1 MEAESRIIFSI
12 GGSQAV
18 TLPKEVNAKAGA
30 SVYMIPEKMLLV
42 DLNGELTKEEL
53 EDLYYKDLQPA
64 ILEKLM
70 RKWKRN

>member
-12 GGSQAV
+12 GGSRAL
-18 TLPKEVNAKAGA
+18 TLPKEVNAEAGV

-42 DLNGELTKEEL
+42 DLNSELTKEEL

-64 ILEKLM
+64 ILERLM
-70 RKWKRN
+70 RKWKKS

>member
-12 GGSQAV
+12 GGSSAV
-18 TLPKEVNAKAGA
+18 TLPKEVKAKAGR
-30 SVYMIPEKMLLV
+30 SVLMIPEQMLLV
-42 DLNGELTKEEL
+42 DINGELTKEEL

-70 RKWKRN
+70 RKWKKN

>member
-1 MEAESRIIFSI
+1 MKAESRIIFSI
-12 GGSQAV
+12 GGSNAV
-18 TLPKEVNAKAGA
+18 TLPKEVKAKAGA

-70 RKWKRN
+70 RKWKKD